1 MYIPSVIAQIE
12 DGLEKL
18 DQDSP
23 IFVKFTPPEGGFMWV
38 RLSSADVISLELSG
52 NENLDV
58 PFSED
63 EIAFLERSMGWKQN
77 VKTSNFTLDLPKLL
91 ELDVLLGI
99 ILLSL
104 ECAFK
109 NHVRPESDPDYWP
122 NFEEAQ
128 EMQRRCF
135 GRKYQAEVEKRLAK

>member
-1 MYIPSVIAQIE
+1 MYIPSVISQIE

-18 DQDSP
+18 DQASP
-23 IFVKFTPPEGGFMWV
+23 IFVKFTPPEGGFIWV

-63 EIAFLERSMGWKQN
+63 AIAVLERSMGWQQN
-77 VKTSNFTLDLPKLL
+77 AKISNFTLDLPKLL

-128 EMQRRCF
+128 EMQRRCY